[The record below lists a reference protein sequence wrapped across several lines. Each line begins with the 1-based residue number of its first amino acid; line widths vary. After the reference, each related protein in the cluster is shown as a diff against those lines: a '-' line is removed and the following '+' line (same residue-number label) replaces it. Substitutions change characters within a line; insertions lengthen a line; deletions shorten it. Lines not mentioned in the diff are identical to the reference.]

1 MTKHISKLVR
11 KKQECRL
18 EGKCRSEDII
28 HKCVVTATGHRRKV
42 YLATAE
48 SNLGS
53 KKLKK

>member
-11 KKQECRL
+11 KKRECRL

-28 HKCVVTATGHRRKV
+28 HKCVVTATGHSRKV
-42 YLATAE
+42 YLGTAE